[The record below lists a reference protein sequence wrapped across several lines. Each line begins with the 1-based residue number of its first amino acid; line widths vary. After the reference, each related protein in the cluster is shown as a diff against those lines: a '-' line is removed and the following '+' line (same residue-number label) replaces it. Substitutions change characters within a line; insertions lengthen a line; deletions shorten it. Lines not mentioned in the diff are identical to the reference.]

1 MIYLYTER
9 IESQSVYSII
19 IDNIDNVVRSKYFQ
33 VIKLDMKN
41 NVHFSWLPHDSHR
54 SSNDKDKQK

>member
-9 IESQSVYSII
+9 NESQSVYSVI
-19 IDNIDNVVRSKYFQ
+19 IDNIDNVVKSKYFQ
-33 VIKLDMKN
+33 VIKLDRHIEN

-54 SSNDKDKQK
+54 SIFIV